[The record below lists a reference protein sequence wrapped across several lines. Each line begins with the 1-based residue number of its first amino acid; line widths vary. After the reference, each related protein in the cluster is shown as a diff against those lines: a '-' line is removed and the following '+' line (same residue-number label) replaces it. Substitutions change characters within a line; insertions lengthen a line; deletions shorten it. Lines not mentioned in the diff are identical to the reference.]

1 MNFIM
6 PPKAERETWP
16 NEGRSAYSWVVERRK
31 HAPGLDDLLKWAYGL
46 GASRIDFK
54 TGHPVTIMV
63 HGKVLFA
70 TRSSTDDF
78 AISDIVSHMYAQDGM
93 SMLAISH
100 DLDSAYSVSLNRRET
115 LRFRV
120 NFTPCEVMRGQ
131 GVNIVMRPIPSR
143 PPSLESQLVEPE
155 VLASN
160 DIVSGMKLIG
170 GVTGSGKSSLAFALA
185 EEKVM
190 RPDANYNIATG
201 EHPIEFLM
209 DYIRSPTGSKITQT
223 PIHPPHM
230 TFANFVR
237 GTTRREMTELI
248 VGECR
253 DSETMDA
260 AINCAITGGIL
271 GTTIHADNVG
281 LMMQRAVSL
290 CAREERDNLVSAL
303 AQSMRF
309 CLNQRLLPRKGGG
322 RVAIREFLT
331 FDRDLRFKLMRTD
344 PQCWP
349 EFINDVL
356 KTDGQSFA
364 RAIEARLEQDLITE
378 EVALMAKR
386 RDD

>member
-1 MNFIM
+1 MNFITSS
-6 PPKAERETWP
+6 KAERETWP
-16 NEGRSAYSWVVERRK
+16 NEGRPAYSWVVERRK
-31 HAPGLDDLLKWAYGL
+31 QAPGLDDLLKWAYGL

-70 TRSSTDDF
+70 TRFSTDDF

-230 TFANFVR
+230 TFAKFVR

-344 PQCWP
+344 PQSWP